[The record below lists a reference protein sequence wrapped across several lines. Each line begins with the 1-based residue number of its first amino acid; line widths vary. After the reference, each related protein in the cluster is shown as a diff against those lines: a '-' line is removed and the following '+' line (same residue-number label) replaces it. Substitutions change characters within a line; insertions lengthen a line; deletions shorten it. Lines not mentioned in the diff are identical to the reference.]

1 MSLPR
6 LQARAYR
13 KRSGGNSGLAEST
26 STKLNSKRYSELAEG
41 KGGRVVNLTVE
52 HLDTMG
58 REEVRV
64 WLESNDIQRPDRWKS
79 LDLWPEEEPGASALA
94 MFDRDNEEVLS
105 MGSEMYSGS
114 EDAKEKLRGMAFTL
128 RPLGATEADLVAPV
142 ELNIELAG
150 ERMQASRAGQ
160 RDEQGRK
167 ILTQPTEI
175 WDSRVELAKLPTILG
190 STKGGIVR
198 VRAR

>member
-1 MSLPR
+1 M
-6 LQARAYR
+6 
-13 KRSGGNSGLAEST
+13 
-26 STKLNSKRYSELAEG
+26 
-41 KGGRVVNLTVE
+41 
-52 HLDTMG
+52 
-58 REEVRV
+58 
-64 WLESNDIQRPDRWKS
+64 
-79 LDLWPEEEPGASALA
+79 
-94 MFDRDNEEVLS
+94 
-105 MGSEMYSGS
+105 
-114 EDAKEKLRGMAFTL
+114 
-128 RPLGATEADLVAPV
+128 VAPV